1 MAQIN
6 KVKKL
11 KMELR
16 ETVNKLLQN
25 GETIDSVTAFL
36 NKQGEEISRSTV
48 GRYRQQWQDQLQILP
63 QWQEAVKDIE
73 EARAFAEMTVERLA
87 NQSEDKVAILNAQLL
102 ETAFH
107 RLLQALHQLEK
118 NGEEPEKI
126 IKLYER
132 LAKAH
137 KYVSSA
143 HADDVDTTIKKND
156 YALDS
161 TVSNE
166 TEENKAL
173 TVNFE
178 G

>member
-25 GETIDSVTAFL
+25 GETIDSVTEYL

-48 GRYRQQWQDQLQILP
+48 GRYRQQWQ
-63 QWQEAVKDIE
+63 EAVRDIE

-102 ETAFH
+102 ESAFH

-118 NGEEPEKI
+118 NGEGPEKI

-166 TEENKAL
+166 TEENKGL

>member
-1 MAQIN
+1 MPLIN
-6 KVKKL
+6 KVKRL
-11 KMELR
+11 KAELR

-36 NKQGEEISRSTV
+36 NEQGQEISRSTV
-48 GRYRQQWQDQLQILP
+48 GRYRLEWH
-63 QWQEAVKDIE
+63 EAVKDIE

-166 TEENKAL
+166 TEENKGL

>member
-1 MAQIN
+1 MALIN

-11 KMELR
+11 KAELR
-16 ETVNKLLQN
+16 ETVNKLLQQ
-25 GETIDSVTAFL
+25 GESIDSITAFL
-36 NKQGEEISRSTV
+36 NEQGENISRSSV
-48 GRYRQQWQDQLQILP
+48 GRYRL

-73 EARAFAEMTVERLA
+73 EARAFAEMTIEKLA
-87 NQSEDKVAILNAQLL
+87 NQNEDKVAILNAQLL

-107 RLLQALHQLEK
+107 RLLQGLHQLEK
-118 NGEEPEKI
+118 NGEDTEKI

-156 YALDS
+156 YALDTAVAAGTACS
-161 TVSNE
+161 NEGAEKKGLTVSFVE
-166 TEENKAL
+166 
-173 TVNFE
+173 
-178 G
+178 

>member
-25 GETIDSVTAFL
+25 GETIDSVTEFL

-48 GRYRQQWQDQLQILP
+48 GRYRQQWQ
-63 QWQEAVKDIE
+63 EAVRDIE

-156 YALDS
+156 YALDNAVFS
-161 TVSNE
+161 EKAEDKGLNVIF
-166 TEENKAL
+166 TEKA
-173 TVNFE
+173 
-178 G
+178 

>member
-48 GRYRQQWQDQLQILP
+48 GRYRQQWQ
-63 QWQEAVKDIE
+63 EAVRDIE

>member
-48 GRYRQQWQDQLQILP
+48 GRYRQQWQ
-63 QWQEAVKDIE
+63 EAVRDIE

-178 G
+178 D

>member
-25 GETIDSVTAFL
+25 GETIDSVTDFL

-48 GRYRQQWQDQLQILP
+48 GRYRQ

>member
-6 KVKKL
+6 KIKKL

-36 NKQGEEISRSTV
+36 NNQGEEISRSTV
-48 GRYRQQWQDQLQILP
+48 GRYRQQWQ
-63 QWQEAVKDIE
+63 EAVRDIE

-161 TVSNE
+161 TVLNE

>member
-36 NKQGEEISRSTV
+36 NKQGEEISRSSV
-48 GRYRQQWQDQLQILP
+48 GRYRQ

-107 RLLQALHQLEK
+107 RLLQALNQLEK
-118 NGEEPEKI
+118 GGEDPEKL

-166 TEENKAL
+166 TEENRAL

>member
-1 MAQIN
+1 MPLIN

-11 KMELR
+11 KAELR

-36 NKQGEEISRSTV
+36 NEQGQEISRSTV
-48 GRYRQQWQDQLQILP
+48 GRYRLE
-63 QWQEAVKDIE
+63 WQEAVKDIE
-73 EARAFAEMTVERLA
+73 EARAFAEMTVEKLA
-87 NQSEDKVAILNAQLL
+87 NQNEDKVAILNAQLL
-102 ETAFH
+102 ESAFH

-143 HADDVDTTIKKND
+143 HAEDVDTTIKKND
-156 YALDS
+156 YALDNA
-161 TVSNE
+161 VSLEKAEDKGLNVIF
-166 TEENKAL
+166 TEKA
-173 TVNFE
+173 
-178 G
+178 

>member
-48 GRYRQQWQDQLQILP
+48 GRYRQQWQ
-63 QWQEAVKDIE
+63 EAVRDIE

-161 TVSNE
+161 TVLNE

>member
-25 GETIDSVTAFL
+25 GETIDSVTEYL

-48 GRYRQQWQDQLQILP
+48 GRYRQQWQ
-63 QWQEAVKDIE
+63 EAVRDIE

>member
-6 KVKKL
+6 KIKKL

-16 ETVNKLLQN
+16 ETVNRLLQN

-48 GRYRQQWQDQLQILP
+48 GRYRQQWQ
-63 QWQEAVKDIE
+63 EAVRDIE

-161 TVSNE
+161 TVLNE

>member
-1 MAQIN
+1 MPLIN

-11 KMELR
+11 KAELR

-36 NKQGEEISRSTV
+36 NEQGQEISRSTV
-48 GRYRQQWQDQLQILP
+48 GRYRLE
-63 QWQEAVKDIE
+63 WQEAVKDIE
-73 EARAFAEMTVERLA
+73 EARAFAEMTVEKLA
-87 NQSEDKVAILNAQLL
+87 NQNEDKVAILNAQLL
-102 ETAFH
+102 ESAFH

-166 TEENKAL
+166 TEENKGL

>member
-48 GRYRQQWQDQLQILP
+48 GRYRQ

>member
-1 MAQIN
+1 MPLVN

-11 KMELR
+11 KAELR

-36 NKQGEEISRSTV
+36 NEQGQEISRSTV
-48 GRYRQQWQDQLQILP
+48 GRYRLE
-63 QWQEAVKDIE
+63 WQEAVRDIE
-73 EARAFAEMTVERLA
+73 EARAFAEMTVEKLA
-87 NQSEDKVAILNAQLL
+87 NQNEDKVAILNAQLL
-102 ETAFH
+102 ESAFH

-118 NGEEPEKI
+118 GGEDPEKI

-143 HADDVDTTIKKND
+143 HAEDVDTTIKKND
-156 YALDS
+156 YALDAQIL
-161 TVSNE
+161 TEDEQTQVSI
-166 TEENKAL
+166 
-173 TVNFE
+173 NFVK
-178 G
+178 

>member
-25 GETIDSVTAFL
+25 GETIDSVTEYL

-48 GRYRQQWQDQLQILP
+48 GRYRQQWQ
-63 QWQEAVKDIE
+63 EAVRDIE

-161 TVSNE
+161 TFSNE
-166 TEENKAL
+166 TEESKAL

>member
-6 KVKKL
+6 KIKKL

-36 NKQGEEISRSTV
+36 NQQGEEISRSTV
-48 GRYRQQWQDQLQILP
+48 GRYRQQWQ
-63 QWQEAVKDIE
+63 EAVRDIE

>member
-1 MAQIN
+1 MPLIN
-6 KVKKL
+6 KVKRL
-11 KMELR
+11 KAELR

-36 NKQGEEISRSTV
+36 NEQGQEISRSTV
-48 GRYRQQWQDQLQILP
+48 GRYRQQWQ
-63 QWQEAVKDIE
+63 EAVRDIE

-161 TVSNE
+161 TFSNE
-166 TEENKAL
+166 TEESKAL

>member
-48 GRYRQQWQDQLQILP
+48 GRYRQQWQ
-63 QWQEAVKDIE
+63 EAVRDIE

-143 HADDVDTTIKKND
+143 HAEDVDTTIKKND
-156 YALDS
+156 YALDNAVFS
-161 TVSNE
+161 EKAEDKGLNVIF
-166 TEENKAL
+166 TEKA
-173 TVNFE
+173 
-178 G
+178 

>member
-16 ETVNKLLQN
+16 ETVNRLLQN

-36 NKQGEEISRSTV
+36 NEQGQEISRSTV
-48 GRYRQQWQDQLQILP
+48 GRYRL
-63 QWQEAVKDIE
+63 QWQEAVRDIE

-156 YALDS
+156 YALDNAVFS
-161 TVSNE
+161 EKAEDKGLNVIF
-166 TEENKAL
+166 TEKA
-173 TVNFE
+173 
-178 G
+178 

>member
-1 MAQIN
+1 M
-6 KVKKL
+6 
-11 KMELR
+11 R

-36 NKQGEEISRSTV
+36 NEQGQEISRSTV
-48 GRYRQQWQDQLQILP
+48 GRYRLE
-63 QWQEAVKDIE
+63 WQEAVKDIE
-73 EARAFAEMTVERLA
+73 EARAFAEMTVEKLA
-87 NQSEDKVAILNAQLL
+87 NQNEDKVAILNAQLL
-102 ETAFH
+102 ESAFH

-118 NGEEPEKI
+118 NGEDPEKI

-156 YALDS
+156 YALD
-161 TVSNE
+161 TQIL
-166 TEENKAL
+166 TEDEQKEIS
-173 TVNFE
+173 VNFVK
-178 G
+178 

>member
-6 KVKKL
+6 KIKKL

-48 GRYRQQWQDQLQILP
+48 GRYRQQWQ
-63 QWQEAVKDIE
+63 EAVRDIE

-161 TVSNE
+161 TVLNE

-173 TVNFE
+173 TVNFK

>member
-48 GRYRQQWQDQLQILP
+48 GRYRQQWQ
-63 QWQEAVKDIE
+63 EAVKDIE

-107 RLLQALHQLEK
+107 RLLQALRQLEK

-166 TEENKAL
+166 TEENKGL

>member
-1 MAQIN
+1 MPLIN
-6 KVKKL
+6 KVKRL
-11 KMELR
+11 KAELR

-36 NKQGEEISRSTV
+36 NEQGQEISRSTV
-48 GRYRQQWQDQLQILP
+48 GRYRLE
-63 QWQEAVKDIE
+63 WQEAVKDIE

-166 TEENKAL
+166 TEENKGL

>member
-25 GETIDSVTAFL
+25 GETIDSVTEYL

-48 GRYRQQWQDQLQILP
+48 GRYRQQWQ
-63 QWQEAVKDIE
+63 EAVRDIE

-166 TEENKAL
+166 TEESKAL

>member
-1 MAQIN
+1 
-6 KVKKL
+6 
-11 KMELR
+11 MELR

-48 GRYRQQWQDQLQILP
+48 GRYRQQWQ
-63 QWQEAVKDIE
+63 EAVRDIE

>member
-16 ETVNKLLQN
+16 ETVNRLLQN

-36 NKQGEEISRSTV
+36 NEQGQEISRSTV
-48 GRYRQQWQDQLQILP
+48 GRYRQQWQ
-63 QWQEAVKDIE
+63 EAVRDIE

-161 TVSNE
+161 VVSNE

>member
-6 KVKKL
+6 KIKKL

-48 GRYRQQWQDQLQILP
+48 GRYRQQWQ
-63 QWQEAVKDIE
+63 EAVRDIE

>member
-36 NKQGEEISRSTV
+36 NKQGEEISRSSV
-48 GRYRQQWQDQLQILP
+48 GRYRQ

-107 RLLQALHQLEK
+107 RLLQALNQLEK
-118 NGEEPEKI
+118 GGEDPEKL

-137 KYVSSA
+137 KCVSSA

-166 TEENKAL
+166 TEENRAL

>member
-1 MAQIN
+1 MPLIN

-11 KMELR
+11 KAELR

-25 GETIDSVTAFL
+25 GETIATVPAFL
-36 NKQGEEISRSTV
+36 NEQGQEISRSTV
-48 GRYRQQWQDQLQILP
+48 GRYRLE
-63 QWQEAVKDIE
+63 WQEAVKDIE
-73 EARAFAEMTVERLA
+73 EARAFAEMTVEKLA
-87 NQSEDKVAILNAQLL
+87 NQNEDKVAILNAQLL
-102 ETAFH
+102 ESAFH

-118 NGEEPEKI
+118 NGEDPEKI

-156 YALDS
+156 YALD
-161 TVSNE
+161 TQIL
-166 TEENKAL
+166 TEDEQKEIS
-173 TVNFE
+173 VNFVK
-178 G
+178 

>member
-1 MAQIN
+1 MPLIN

-11 KMELR
+11 KAELR

-36 NKQGEEISRSTV
+36 NEQGQEISRSTV
-48 GRYRQQWQDQLQILP
+48 GRYRLE
-63 QWQEAVKDIE
+63 WQEAVKDIE

-102 ETAFH
+102 ESAFH

-118 NGEEPEKI
+118 NGEGPEKI

-166 TEENKAL
+166 TEENKGL

>member
-16 ETVNKLLQN
+16 ETVNRLLQN
-25 GETIDSVTAFL
+25 GETIDSVTEYL

-48 GRYRQQWQDQLQILP
+48 GRYRQQWQ
-63 QWQEAVKDIE
+63 EAVRDIE

-166 TEENKAL
+166 TEESKAL

>member
-48 GRYRQQWQDQLQILP
+48 GRYRQ

-166 TEENKAL
+166 TDENKAL

>member
-25 GETIDSVTAFL
+25 GETIDSVTDFL

-48 GRYRQQWQDQLQILP
+48 GRYRQQWQ
-63 QWQEAVKDIE
+63 EAVRDIE

>member
-48 GRYRQQWQDQLQILP
+48 GRYRQQWQ
-63 QWQEAVKDIE
+63 EAVRDIE

-166 TEENKAL
+166 MEENKAL